1 MTPGSHAEGNT
12 MKPVLLVI
20 DVQNFVL
27 DLFPGYSDSVRAH
40 AKTMNDAI
48 ALFRAKGLPLVVVYH
63 EDREQGPRP
72 GTRVFAF
79 HESIDV
85 RESDPMVVKNYP
97 NAFNKTPLLEMLHG
111 LGCDTVFIVGL
122 SAVGCAM
129 ATYHGA
135 IDHDLEPYFVHDAVA
150 ADTEEHVRMAEE
162 ICRNIS
168 IDELGRRID

>member
-1 MTPGSHAEGNT
+1 

-27 DLFPGYSDSVRAH
+27 DGFPGYSESVEKH

-48 ALFRAKGLPLVVVYH
+48 ALFRRKGLPLVVVYH
-63 EDREQGPRP
+63 EDRELGPRP
-72 GTRVFAF
+72 GTKAFAF
-79 HESIDV
+79 HESIQIKD
-85 RESDPMVVKNYP
+85 SDPKVVKNYP
-97 NAFNKTPLLEMLHG
+97 NAFNKTPLADTLKGM
-111 LGCDTVFIVGL
+111 GCDTVFIVGL

-135 IDHDLEPYFVHDAVA
+135 IDLDLEPYFVHDGVA

-162 ICRNIS
+162 ICRNIGM
-168 IDELGRRID
+168 DELGRKLG